1 MQTRKATPEE
11 LKRHNVQP
19 IVDLTD
25 WFTDVKLPSVP
36 SISSNSQGISFNAS
50 SVEQIRCLQRLG
62 I

>member
-1 MQTRKATPEE
+1 MKTRKATPKE
-11 LKRHNVQP
+11 LKRHNVQT
-19 IVDLTD
+19 IIDLID

-36 SISSNSQGISFNAS
+36 SISINSQGLSFNAS